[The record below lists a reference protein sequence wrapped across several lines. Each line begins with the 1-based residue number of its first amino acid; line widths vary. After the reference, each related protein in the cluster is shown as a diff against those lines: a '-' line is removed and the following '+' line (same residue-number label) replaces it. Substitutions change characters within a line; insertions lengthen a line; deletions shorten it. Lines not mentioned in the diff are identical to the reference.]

1 MEQQDLEL
9 IAANLGHD
17 EELKSLWEEH
27 VGFEKILERYSGKT
41 VLSPAEEL
49 EVKEYKKKKLAG
61 KTRIQALLQKYK
73 HQEG

>member
-41 VLSPAEEL
+41 VLSPAEEM

-61 KTRIQALLQKYK
+61 KTRIQDLLQKYK